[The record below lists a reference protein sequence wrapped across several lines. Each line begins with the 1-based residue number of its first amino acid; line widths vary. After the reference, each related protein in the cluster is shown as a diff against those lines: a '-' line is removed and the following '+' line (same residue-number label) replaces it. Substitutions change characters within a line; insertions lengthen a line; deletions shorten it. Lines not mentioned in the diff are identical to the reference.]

1 MTFVTKAGT
10 AISAFVVM
18 GLISLG
24 VPEVLP
30 SSYGA
35 PLDTGFSQQAP
46 LATRHIVF
54 GQSPHGPQLSREQAE
69 AKERQRLKQPPKPG
83 DKELIKKADQKI
95 NTREKYEGKRN
106 IAKRDNLKRNPPK
119 VSKPRKKR

>member
-10 AISAFVVM
+10 AISALVVM

-24 VPEVLP
+24 IPEVLP
-30 SSYGA
+30 SSYAA
-35 PLDTGFSQQAP
+35 PFDSGFSQQAP
-46 LATRHIVF
+46 LVTRLIVF

-69 AKERQRLKQPPKPG
+69 AKERERLKQPPKAG
-83 DKELIKKADQKI
+83 DKELIKKANEKI
-95 NTREKYEGKRN
+95 KTREKYEGKRN
-106 IAKRDNLKRNPPK
+106 IKKRENLRRNPPK